1 MSSYRTAVLFY
12 GLPSTGY
19 CQQKRKKKKKKKK
32 KEREKT
38 KSLTSTGQAQH
49 FFGGPSVAAT
59 LPQAV
64 THHPP

>member
-32 KEREKT
+32 KREK
-38 KSLTSTGQAQH
+38 KRKA
-49 FFGGPSVAAT
+49 
-59 LPQAV
+59 
-64 THHPP
+64 